1 MKHKFVLW
9 SVLIFLFLLGVTSIQ
24 AQLTT
29 ATLSGTIRDASGA
42 VIPGADINAINAGTN
57 LSRSTKSNERGEYRI
72 EFLPIG
78 SYTVEVTAQGF
89 SKSVQKGIVLEINQS
104 ARLDATMKPGAV
116 QEVVEV
122 TSAAPLVNT
131 SNAEVGQTVQN
142 VQIQSLPLV
151 NRNVY
156 TLLDITPG
164 VQSNSTTG
172 MTLGYPEQKALING
186 GSDGNLTGSVNYFL
200 DGGTNMTGLRNTGNP
215 LPNPDAIQE
224 FRVQT
229 NAYSAEFGRFAN
241 GVINVVTKSGTND
254 FHGSAFEF
262 WRNDKLNALPWG
274 SQVGSGPLHR
284 NQFGLTVGGPIQK
297 DKTFFFASYA
307 GLRQITSTFMHA
319 AVVPTALERTG
330 DFSQSLVKPVDPDPT
345 NVNGTFTNYKIP
357 EARLDPAALYIL
369 NHFIPESNITAAPG
383 KNNYQA
389 FQPNPY
395 NSNDYLV
402 KIDHQLTA
410 KQQLSGSFF
419 TDAGI
424 NLINGGSSNVP
435 WVMQQF
441 KWRSTNLNVSDTQT
455 INSTMVNQTWLVYMR
470 MMGGR
475 LNTCAA
481 GDACTSPSMS
491 LADMGSTFIPQGT
504 PSMPQVTVSGY
515 FTLGSAIA
523 GPTAGTNLY
532 ALRDVFSL
540 MHGRHNIRI
549 GGELSLEKDEQATLL
564 NNYGVFTFDTSLS
577 KNGLANFLLG
587 IPSKITQDT
596 PVTPATST
604 FNIAGFVQDDF
615 RVRPR
620 LTLNLGLRWD
630 IQTPPKDSADQQ
642 STFIPGEQSK
652 VNPNA
657 PVGLVFPGD
666 QGVPRGIVPTR
677 WAHVS
682 PRFGFAYDPFG
693 DGKTSIRGAAGI
705 FWGSISG
712 NEWNQTSNYQPFATR
727 LTFTNTGSITGATLA
742 DPYRNYSGGTPFPY
756 NGQFTN
762 GGSTSSISPGFDW
775 PYTYQLNFSVQR
787 QLTNTM
793 SASVA
798 YVGSMSHNLP
808 FTYDLNY
815 PVMDETAKTAASDV
829 QRRRPIQAF
838 GAIYAVK
845 SNQTSSY
852 NSLQAT
858 ATKRMSHNV
867 NLTSSYVWSKT
878 LCSVQVQGNS
888 TSIVQNMNNLAHD
901 SGPCDSDVRNAFNLA
916 VVFQPDYY
924 HGGSTVLGHVLNGW
938 QIAPILRLRSGGPL
952 TITNGLDANM
962 DGNSGTDRAN
972 LIGDPYLSNPSAAE
986 WFNTAAFS
994 QNTPKQASG
1003 TPATGAVPVDGTS
1016 PRNFLRGPGATY
1028 LDLALSRTFKFTERF
1043 KLQFRGE
1050 ATNAFNIVNLNNP
1063 DTNIAN
1069 LSKGTFGTITGARS
1083 MRELQLGLRLMF

>member
-1 MKHKFVLW
+1 
-9 SVLIFLFLLGVTSIQ
+9 
-24 AQLTT
+24 
-29 ATLSGTIRDASGA
+29 
-42 VIPGADINAINAGTN
+42 
-57 LSRSTKSNERGEYRI
+57 
-72 EFLPIG
+72 
-78 SYTVEVTAQGF
+78 
-89 SKSVQKGIVLEINQS
+89 
-104 ARLDATMKPGAV
+104 
-116 QEVVEV
+116 
-122 TSAAPLVNT
+122 
-131 SNAEVGQTVQN
+131 
-142 VQIQSLPLV
+142 
-151 NRNVY
+151 
-156 TLLDITPG
+156 
-164 VQSNSTTG
+164 
-172 MTLGYPEQKALING
+172 
-186 GSDGNLTGSVNYFL
+186 
-200 DGGTNMTGLRNTGNP
+200 
-215 LPNPDAIQE
+215 
-224 FRVQT
+224 
-229 NAYSAEFGRFAN
+229 
-241 GVINVVTKSGTND
+241 
-254 FHGSAFEF
+254 
-262 WRNDKLNALPWG
+262 
-274 SQVGSGPLHR
+274 
-284 NQFGLTVGGPIQK
+284 
-297 DKTFFFASYA
+297 
-307 GLRQITSTFMHA
+307 
-319 AVVPTALERTG
+319 
-330 DFSQSLVKPVDPDPT
+330 
-345 NVNGTFTNYKIP
+345 
-357 EARLDPAALYIL
+357 
-369 NHFIPESNITAAPG
+369 
-383 KNNYQA
+383 
-389 FQPNPY
+389 
-395 NSNDYLV
+395 
-402 KIDHQLTA
+402 
-410 KQQLSGSFF
+410 
-419 TDAGI
+419 
-424 NLINGGSSNVP
+424 
-435 WVMQQF
+435 
-441 KWRSTNLNVSDTQT
+441 
-455 INSTMVNQTWLVYMR
+455 
-470 MMGGR
+470 
-475 LNTCAA
+475 
-481 GDACTSPSMS
+481 
-491 LADMGSTFIPQGT
+491 
-504 PSMPQVTVSGY
+504 
-515 FTLGSAIA
+515 
-523 GPTAGTNLY
+523 
-532 ALRDVFSL
+532 VFSL